1 MHKKNPVNFTGRQ
14 FSWEFTGQGIEI
26 SVIKPY
32 RNKIN
37 DDICNYSADGTVKV
51 LNGYDNLIFA
61 NREPS
66 VVVASSVS
74 GSS

>member
-1 MHKKNPVNFTGRQ
+1 MM
-14 FSWEFTGQGIEI
+14 
-26 SVIKPY
+26 
-32 RNKIN
+32 
-37 DDICNYSADGTVKV
+37 ICNYSADRTVKV
-51 LNGYDNLIFA
+51 LNGYDNLILA